1 MRIDVGVSDMKKL
14 MDGIEGDIAGAS
26 TGAMRDTTARAKQE
40 LREQITS
47 SGLGTRLANTWQ
59 DKVYPLKRNSLTPGG
74 YIWSNA
80 PDIIDAFTRGATIA
94 PTGGRKFLWI
104 PTKSVPRARGS
115 GRASSTKRM
124 NPEQVQAEFNQEFA
138 LRKGKAG
145 RWLAFIAQNRGET
158 KRGALRK
165 VRKGRIGHGAKQ
177 ELILMFTLVP
187 SVRMPKLLDLNAVAG
202 RWEARFESEF
212 TKRMGAL

>member
-26 TGAMRDTTARAKQE
+26 TGAMRDTTTRAKQE

-47 SGLGTRLANTWQ
+47 YGLGTRLANTWQ

-104 PTKSVPRARGS
+104 PTRSVPRARGS
-115 GRASSTKRM
+115 GRATSTRRM
-124 NPEQVQAEFNQEFA
+124 NPEQVQAEFNQEFV